1 MSQLLSSIALA
12 VRGRGGT
19 GGAIQS
25 PAYVALLI
33 LLSMSMSITL
43 QRYVDHTPTA
53 AADSL

>member
-1 MSQLLSSIALA
+1 MDN
-12 VRGRGGT
+12 T
-19 GGAIQS
+19 ES

-53 AADSL
+53 AAGSL